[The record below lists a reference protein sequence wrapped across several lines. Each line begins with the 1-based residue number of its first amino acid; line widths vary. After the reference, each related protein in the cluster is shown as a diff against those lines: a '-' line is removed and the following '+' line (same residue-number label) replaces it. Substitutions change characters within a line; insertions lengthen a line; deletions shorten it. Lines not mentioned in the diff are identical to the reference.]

1 MADGSTILIVLESHE
16 GTLRS
21 TAFESFSAGQE
32 LAQATGGELVALA
45 IGSGVSDAAGELGS
59 SGADRVLV
67 ADAPELSAI
76 TVDGYATVV
85 DKAIEQVSPGIVLM
99 AGTTAGRDVMS
110 FLAGR
115 HELAHLPDCTA
126 LRVEG
131 SELVGRRPV
140 YGNKMMTEVR
150 SSLDRCVLATLHTGA
165 FKAPEP
171 DSSKSA
177 SVEPLDV
184 SFSDGDIRVT
194 ITGLESSAGQAADL
208 TSAEIVV
215 IGGRGLGS
223 EENYK
228 LVQDLAEALGGA
240 AGATRAVTDLGWRP
254 HYEQVGQTG
263 QKIAPKLYIGVGVSG
278 AVQHTVGMV
287 NSENITA
294 INRDSA
300 APIFKMADFGLVG
313 DLEEVVP
320 KLIERIRD
328 KKGS

>member
-1 MADGSTILIVLESHE
+1 LADGSTVLIALESHE

-21 TAFESFSAGQE
+21 SGYEAFAAGRE
-32 LAQATGGELVALA
+32 LADATGGELVALA
-45 IGSGVSDAAGELGS
+45 IGSGISDSAGNFGAY
-59 SGADRVLV
+59 GADRVLV

-76 TVDGYATVV
+76 TIDGYAKVL
-85 DKAIEQVSPGIVLM
+85 DLAMEQDSPAIVLM
-99 AGTTAGRDVMS
+99 AGTTAGRDVLS

-115 HELAHLPDCTA
+115 HELAHLPDSAA
-126 LRVEG
+126 LRAEDG
-131 SELVGRRPV
+131 KLVARRPV

-150 SSLDRCVLATLHTGA
+150 ASLDQCVLASLHTGA
-165 FKAPEP
+165 FKSPEA
-171 DSSKSA
+171 DDAKSV
-177 SVEPLDV
+177 SVENLDV
-184 SFSDGDIRVT
+184 SFADGDIRVK
-194 ITGLESSAGQAADL
+194 IKGIESSAGQAADL
-208 TSAEIVV
+208 TSADIVV

-263 QKIAPKLYIGVGVSG
+263 QKIAPKLYIGIGVSG

-287 NSENITA
+287 GSENIAA
-294 INRDSA
+294 INRDPA
-300 APIFKMADFGLVG
+300 APIFTMADFGLVG

-320 KLIERIRD
+320 KLVERIKE